1 MILMKTHLFQRCGG
15 WWFLLA
21 GLCLAVLP
29 AQAQTLKAKILFFDD
44 EDVLYRSGTTRI
56 LNSLGKHA
64 SVLSAATAASGY
76 NNAWESALYTLTRC
90 SMNFYA
96 SRNPRYLMYYQ
107 LEAKT
112 PYTASNHLRWNN
124 IVCYAYST
132 DGISWTKPDLTAD
145 TQFHSHP
152 GGSGHSASQN
162 NIVLRGVGSLTSDRY
177 GVSMI
182 YEPGETDANK
192 KYKMAYTDWMRATG
206 SGSDPSDPSKGLGLQ
221 IAYSAN
227 GTSIWR
233 KHVLADNPNPSSDDP
248 TNLTKIAYNQAGIDP
263 PKVGYT
269 TYFGPPTD
277 PVSWRI
283 PRSMTRFMSLLLKQT
298 VTGNTT
304 NRTYEF
310 YGKMF
315 YDGPDGKMEWR
326 SGVGRLA
333 KTGNVTDSGAW
344 SNTIRPDLVLTPDD
358 RDPATLTFEDAPV
371 LVYKSDD
378 QLDGPYLALHQ
389 IKDSADPDGK
399 TQIELMTSR
408 DGKRWTRFRKSDYN
422 NVSVLPLSANSTAFD
437 SKSITPCANLVV
449 GTNIRFYYVGT
460 PLSPAASSAI
470 GYADIKRDRLVGIK
484 ATWAWGWRNPA
495 NKVKNAQGVLTQD
508 HTHPNQLTGMVT
520 LKPMKLTGIDT
531 MKINA
536 TATGAAARVYVEV
549 LDKKGYVEDSFTQGE
564 TNTLTGDLV
573 DVEVKWGG
581 SRTLANVPNPND
593 DHMIRIYLNNAT
605 LYSCSFY
612 GN

>member
-1 MILMKTHLFQRCGG
+1 MKTSLSLRGG
-15 WWFLLA
+15 GLWFLLA
-21 GLCLAVLP
+21 GLCLAGLP
-29 AQAQTLKAKILFFDD
+29 ARAAQTLQAKILFFDD
-44 EDVLYRSGTTRI
+44 EDVLYRVGTTRI
-56 LNSLGKHA
+56 LNSLGKH
-64 SVLSAATAASGY
+64 SPVLSTATAATGY

-90 SMNFYA
+90 SMNFSA
-96 SRNPRYLMYYQ
+96 SRNPRYFMYYQ

-112 PYTASNHLRWNN
+112 PYTASNDLRWNN
-124 IVCYAYST
+124 IVCYASST
-132 DGISWTKPDLTAD
+132 DGIAWTKTDLTAD

-152 GGSGHSASQN
+152 GGGGNSATQN
-162 NIVLRGVGSLTSDRY
+162 NIVLRGVGSLASDRY

-192 KYKMAYTDWMRATG
+192 KYKLAYTDWMRAAG

-221 IAYSAN
+221 VAYSSN
-227 GTSIWR
+227 GTSTWR
-233 KHVLADNPNPSSDDP
+233 KHLLSDNPNPSSDDP

-283 PRSMTRFMSLLLKQT
+283 PRSMTKAMSLL
-298 VTGNTT
+298 VSGNVT
-304 NRTYEF
+304 NRTYEL

-326 SGVGRLA
+326 GGVGRLA
-333 KTGNVTDSGAW
+333 KMGNLTDTGAW
-344 SNTIRPDLVLTPDD
+344 PATIRPDLVLTPDD
-358 RDPATLTFEDAPV
+358 RDPATLSFEDAPV
-371 LVYKSDD
+371 LVYKGDD
-378 QLDGPYLALHQ
+378 SIDAPYLALHQ

-399 TQIELMTSR
+399 TEIELMTSR
-408 DGKRWTRFRKSDYN
+408 DGKSWNRFRKSDYN
-422 NVSVLPLSANSTAFD
+422 NVSVLPLGANSTDFD
-437 SKSITPCANLVV
+437 SKSITPCANIVI
-449 GTNIRFYYVGT
+449 GTNIRFYYVGA
-460 PLSPAASSAI
+460 PLNSGSSSAI

-520 LKPMKLTGIDT
+520 LKPMKFTNIDT

-536 TATGAAARVYVEV
+536 TATGSAARIFVEV
-549 LDKKGYVEDSFTQGE
+549 LDKRGYVEDTFTQRE
-564 TNTLTGDLV
+564 TDTLTGDLV

-581 SRTLANVPNPND
+581 RTLANVPNPNG

-612 GN
+612 KN